1 MLFKV
6 EAILGTDPVAE
17 VELVED
23 EAGLFEA
30 GVLLLEGLVDVLP
43 AEERSLR
50 LEESFLLQSHLPLL
64 FFLDILE
71 NS

>member
-43 AEERSLR
+43 AEERSL
-50 LEESFLLQSHLPLL
+50 
-64 FFLDILE
+64 
-71 NS
+71 